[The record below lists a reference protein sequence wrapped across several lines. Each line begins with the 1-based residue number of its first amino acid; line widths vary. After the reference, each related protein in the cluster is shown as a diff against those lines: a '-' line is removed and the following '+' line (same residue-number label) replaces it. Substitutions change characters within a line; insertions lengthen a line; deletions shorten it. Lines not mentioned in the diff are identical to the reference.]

1 MSEAEMNDKSKRIDH
16 CGSSF
21 DEFLREEGLLEEAE
35 AVAINR
41 VIAWQLRREM
51 QRRRITNKRM
61 TMIPGQPVR

>member
-1 MSEAEMNDKSKRIDH
+1 MKDKSKSIDH
-16 CGSSF
+16 SGSSF

-61 TMIPGQPVR
+61 TMIPGQPC